1 VRPIGTLML
10 AVISAPLIAVPAMAA
25 NCPMPPDLGDGWT
38 VAAPEQ
44 EGLNSALICGIGPR
58 LEALKEARAH
68 GVVVARH
75 GRLIYEHYF
84 DGQDQRIGRSLGDVS
99 FDAET
104 KHDIRSIS
112 KSVTS
117 LLVGIALDWGLLTD
131 LDARVFSFFPEYA
144 DLRTPEKDR
153 ITLRHLLTMS
163 SGFAWDETSLPYTN
177 PSNTYWQMSIA
188 PRSDHFVLAQPLA
201 APPGE
206 VFNYNTGTT
215 HLLGVILRKISDKA
229 IDAFAKET
237 LLDPLGI
244 EDWDW
249 DYDGGF
255 NAAAGSGLRL
265 RPRDLAKIGQLV
277 LAHGKWHGRQIVSS
291 SWIEES
297 TTPHLLFDRSDGATA
312 HGGATA
318 YGYLWWLGRSPP
330 EHPERDLIAGA
341 GVGGQRV
348 VILPRLDAVVVTTA
362 GLYGHQASGLT
373 VLTTLNEFV
382 YPAAVAP

>member
-10 AVISAPLIAVPAMAA
+10 AVISAPLIAVPAMATD
-25 NCPMPPDLGDGWT
+25 CPMPPDLGDGWT
-38 VAAPEQ
+38 VAVPDQ
-44 EGLNSALICGIGPR
+44 EGLDSTLICGIGPHF
-58 LEALKEARAH
+58 EALKEAQAH
-68 GVVVARH
+68 GIVIARH

-84 DGQDQRIGRSLGDVS
+84 HGQDQRIGRSLGDVS
-99 FDAET
+99 FDART

-117 LLVGIALDWGLLTD
+117 LLVGIALDRGLITD
-131 LDARVFSFFPEYA
+131 LDAPVFSFFPEYG
-144 DLRTPEKDR
+144 DLRSPEKDR

-163 SGFAWDETSLPYTN
+163 SGLAWDETSL
-177 PSNTYWQMSIA
+177 YWQMSTA

-201 APPGE
+201 AHPGD

-215 HLLGVILRKISDKA
+215 NLLGVILRKVSGKPL
-229 IDAFAKET
+229 DAFAKGT
-237 LLDPLGI
+237 LFDPLGI

-249 DYDGGF
+249 DWDGGF

-277 LAHGKWHGRQIVSS
+277 LGRGNWHGRQIVSS
-291 SWIEES
+291 WWIEES

-330 EHPERDLIAGA
+330 GHPERDLIAGA
-341 GVGGQRV
+341 SVGGQGLTGQ
-348 VILPRLDAVVVTTA
+348 IDPQPSFASALSNAGPCPTA
-362 GLYGHQASGLT
+362 GLCCGPICRSA
-373 VLTTLNEFV
+373 
-382 YPAAVAP
+382 

>member
-1 VRPIGTLML
+1 VRPIETLML

>member
-10 AVISAPLIAVPAMAA
+10 AVISAPLIAVPAVAA
-25 NCPMPPDLGDGWT
+25 DCPMPPDLGDGWT

-44 EGLNSALICGIGPR
+44 EGLDSTLICGIGPR
-58 LEALKEARAH
+58 LEALKEAQAH
-68 GVVVARH
+68 GVVILRH

-84 DGQDQRIGRSLGDVS
+84 VS
-99 FDAET
+99 FDAGT

-117 LLVGIALDWGLLTD
+117 LLVGIALDRGLIAD
-131 LDARVFSFFPEYA
+131 LDAPVFSFFPEYGE
-144 DLRTPEKDR
+144 LRSPEKDR

-163 SGFAWDETSLPYTN
+163 SGLAWDETS
-177 PSNTYWQMSIA
+177 TYWQMSTA
-188 PRSDHFVLAQPLA
+188 RRSDQFVLAQPLA
-201 APPGE
+201 AHPGE
-206 VFNYNTGTT
+206 VFNYNTGTAN
-215 HLLGVILRKISDKA
+215 LLGVILRKVSGKPL
-229 IDAFAKET
+229 DAFAKET
-237 LLDPLGI
+237 LFDPLGI

-255 NAAAGSGLRL
+255 DAAAGSGLRL

-277 LAHGKWHGRQIVSS
+277 LARGNWHGRQIVSS

-297 TTPHLLFDRSDGATA
+297 TTPHLLFDRSEGATA
-312 HGGATA
+312 HGGATS

-348 VILPRLDAVVVTTA
+348 VILPRLEAVVVTTA
-362 GLYGHQASGLT
+362 GLYGHPSPGLT